1 MFFFTSKRLHTIY
14 IGDWSSD
21 VCSSDLPSVEGR
33 EQDGDGVCEVR
44 VRVRVLGR
52 IVNHER
58 EDEPLA
64 CGTEEVAGKRRGR
77 AERAGLGADVS
88 LRGRALHAVAQR
100 AVHAR
105 YRQSL
110 AEDCARWMSVHV
122 CEELECRVG

>member
-52 IVNHER
+52 VVNHER

-64 CGTEEVAGKRRGR
+64 CGAEEVAGKRSE
-77 AERAGLGADVS
+77 ERRVGK
-88 LRGRALHAVAQR
+88 
-100 AVHAR
+100 
-105 YRQSL
+105 
-110 AEDCARWMSVHV
+110 
-122 CEELECRVG
+122 ECRSRWAPHLKEQEDTKCRHSEQCSSKT